1 MFHVHRPSRGRD
13 IRCLPPSGEAIMSA
27 VYAIPDWGQVVC
39 RLWRSLDGG
48 EEAYDL
54 EMFGLGMYRLLPV
67 GRDGERAGRLFSL
80 IVRNTVTPCTL
91 EEVLEDLDESLL
103 STV

>member
-1 MFHVHRPSRGRD
+1 MFKFRRSSGGREAPY
-13 IRCLPPSGEAIMSA
+13 LPPSGEAIMSA
-27 VYAIPDWGQVVC
+27 AYAIPDWGQVVC
-39 RLWRSLDGG
+39 RLWQSYDGE

-54 EMFGLGMYRLLPV
+54 EMFGLGMYRLCPV
-67 GRDGERAGRLFSL
+67 GHDGERAVRLFSL
-80 IVRNTVTPCTL
+80 LVRNTVTPCTL